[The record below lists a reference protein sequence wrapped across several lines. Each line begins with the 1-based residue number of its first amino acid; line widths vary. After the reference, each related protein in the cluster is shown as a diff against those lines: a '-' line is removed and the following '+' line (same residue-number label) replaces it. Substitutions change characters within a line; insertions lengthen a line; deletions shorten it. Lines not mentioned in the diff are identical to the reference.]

1 MKSPYKMNY
10 NLSIISWELYNGDLS
25 KNESHIIALPNRC
38 LDDIISIDES
48 TFITVSINNA
58 IQIGNCEV
66 VQEENIIV
74 VPYWIISKL
83 NLEQFDTVVVHHI
96 QSINIK
102 QIGRI
107 KIRATIS
114 DYAMWEDIKKILE
127 NELSQFRIINC
138 GDVISIYG
146 IEFYIV
152 ELFEKTTL
160 DTVVSGSIYNTDVE
174 LDFDLPMDD
183 ALQDEMIKPQ
193 EDEYKYLSR
202 RMLAEHKARLAILD
216 SMSPEEYSKLPDHDK
231 SRHPRKQKISL
242 TDDSGSENEMDFETI
257 RFPGLF
263 PKRVLKPSN
272 NHKNK
277 YEKLK

>member
-1 MKSPYKMNY
+1 MNY
-10 NLSIISWELYNGDLS
+10 PLSIISWELYNGDLS

-38 LDDIISIDES
+38 MDQLISMDENS
-48 TFITVSINNA
+48 AFITVSINNA

-66 VQEENIIV
+66 VQDESIV
-74 VPYWIISKL
+74 VVPHWIISKL
-83 NLEQFDTVVVHHI
+83 NVEQFDTVVIHYI
-96 QSINIK
+96 LSSSIK

-138 GDVISIYG
+138 GDLVSIYG

-152 ELFEKTTL
+152 ELYEKTTL
-160 DTVVSGSIYNTDVE
+160 EPVVSGSIFNTDVE

-183 ALQDEMIKPQ
+183 SLQDEMIKPC
-193 EDEYKYLSR
+193 EYKYLSR
-202 RMLAEHKARLAILD
+202 KMLAEHKARLTRLD
-216 SMSPEEYSKLPDHDK
+216 SMSPEEYAKLPDHDK
-231 SRHPRKQKISL
+231 SREPRKQKISL
-242 TDDSGSENEMDFETI
+242 SDDSGSDNEMDFETI

-263 PKRVLKPSN
+263 PKYVQKHKIN
-272 NHKNK
+272 NRNK
-277 YEKLK
+277 

>member
-1 MKSPYKMNY
+1 MNY

-38 LDDIISIDES
+38 MDQLISTDTG
-48 TFITVSINNA
+48 TFITVGINNA

-66 VQEENIIV
+66 VPDENIVV
-74 VPYWIISKL
+74 VPHWVISKL
-83 NLEQFDTVVVHHI
+83 NVEQFDTVVVCHI
-96 QSINIK
+96 QSSTIK
-102 QIGRI
+102 QIGRM
-107 KIRATIS
+107 KIRSTIS

-127 NELSQFRIINC
+127 TELSQFRIINC

-152 ELFEKTTL
+152 ELLEKTTL
-160 DTVVSGSIYNTDVE
+160 EPVASGSIYNTDVE

-183 ALQDEMIKPQ
+183 ELQDEMIKPY
-193 EDEYKYLSR
+193 EYKYLSR
-202 RMLAEHKARLAILD
+202 KMVAEHKARLAILD
-216 SMSPEEYSKLPDHDK
+216 NMSPEEYAKLPDHDK

-242 TDDSGSENEMDFETI
+242 SDDSGSDNEMDFETV

-263 PKRVLKPSN
+263 PKQYFLN
-272 NHKNK
+272 NK
-277 YEKLK
+277 

>member
-1 MKSPYKMNY
+1 MNY
-10 NLSIISWELYNGDLS
+10 PLSIISWELYNGDVS

-38 LDDIISIDES
+38 FNAIDDSI
-48 TFITVSINNA
+48 FITVSINNA

-66 VQEENIIV
+66 VPEEHIVV

-83 NLEQFDTVVVHHI
+83 NVEQFDTVIVHHI
-96 QSINIK
+96 QSDDIK

-107 KIRATIS
+107 KIRAVIS

-127 NELSQFRIINC
+127 TELSLFRIINC
-138 GDVISIYG
+138 GDVVSIYG

-160 DTVVSGSIYNTDVE
+160 EPVVSGSIYNTDVE

-183 ALQDEMIKPQ
+183 ALQDEMIQPC
-193 EDEYKYLSR
+193 EYKYLSR
-202 RMLAEHKARLAILD
+202 KMVVEHKARLAILD
-216 SMSPEEYSKLPDHDK
+216 SMSLEEYAKLPDHHK
-231 SRHPRKQKISL
+231 SREPRKQKISL
-242 TDDSGSENEMDFETI
+242 SDDSGSDNEMDFETI

-263 PKRVLKPSN
+263 PKKKLIN
-272 NHKNK
+272 NKK
-277 YEKLK
+277 

>member
-1 MKSPYKMNY
+1 MNY

-38 LDDIISIDES
+38 FDQIISVDES

-66 VQEENIIV
+66 VQDENIVV
-74 VPYWIISKL
+74 VPHWIISKL
-83 NLEQFDTVVVHHI
+83 NVEQFDTVVVHHI
-96 QSINIK
+96 QSTNIK
-102 QIGRI
+102 QIGRM

-127 NELSQFRIINC
+127 TELSQFRIINC
-138 GDVISIYG
+138 GDLVSIYG

-160 DTVVSGSIYNTDVE
+160 EPVVSGSIYNTDVE

-183 ALQDEMIKPQ
+183 TLQDEMIQPC
-193 EDEYKYLSR
+193 EYKYLSR
-202 RMLAEHKARLAILD
+202 KMLAEHKARLALLD
-216 SMSPEEYSKLPDHDK
+216 SMSPEEYMKLTDYNK
-231 SRHPRKQKISL
+231 SREPRKQKIIP
-242 TDDSGSENEMDFETI
+242 TDDSGSENEMDYETI
-257 RFPGLF
+257 QFPGLF
-263 PKRVLKPSN
+263 PEYTHKHKIN
-272 NHKNK
+272 NRINNK
-277 YEKLK
+277 

>member
-1 MKSPYKMNY
+1 MNY

-38 LDDIISIDES
+38 MDQLISTDIG
-48 TFITVSINNA
+48 TFITIGINNA

-66 VQEENIIV
+66 IHEENIVV
-74 VPYWIISKL
+74 VPHWVISKL
-83 NLEQFDTVVVHHI
+83 NVEQFDTVVVCHI
-96 QSINIK
+96 QSSTIK
-102 QIGRI
+102 QIGRM
-107 KIRATIS
+107 KIRSTIS

-127 NELSQFRIINC
+127 TELSQFRIINC

-152 ELFEKTTL
+152 ELLEKTTL
-160 DTVVSGSIYNTDVE
+160 EPVASGSIYNTDVE

-183 ALQDEMIKPQ
+183 ELQDEMIKPY
-193 EDEYKYLSR
+193 EYKYLSR
-202 RMLAEHKARLAILD
+202 KMVAEHKARLAILD
-216 SMSPEEYSKLPDHDK
+216 NMSPEEYAKLPDHDK

-242 TDDSGSENEMDFETI
+242 SDDSGSDNEMDFETV

-263 PKRVLKPSN
+263 PKKYFLN
-272 NHKNK
+272 NK
-277 YEKLK
+277 

>member
-1 MKSPYKMNY
+1 MNY
-10 NLSIISWELYNGDLS
+10 NLSIISWELYNGDIS

-38 LDDIISIDES
+38 FDQLISNDESS

-66 VQEENIIV
+66 VHEENIVV

-83 NLEQFDTVVVHHI
+83 NVEQFDTVVVCHI
-96 QSINIK
+96 QSSSIK

-114 DYAMWEDIKKILE
+114 DYAMWEDIKRILE
-127 NELSQFRIINC
+127 TELSQFRIINC
-138 GDVISIYG
+138 GDVVSIYG

-152 ELFEKTTL
+152 ELFEKETL
-160 DTVVSGSIYNTDVE
+160 EPVVSGSIYNTDVE

-183 ALQDEMIKPQ
+183 ALQDEMIQPH
-193 EDEYKYLSR
+193 EYKYLSR
-202 RMLAEHKARLAILD
+202 KMLVEHKARLAILD
-216 SMSPEEYSKLPDHDK
+216 SMSIEEYRKLPDHDK
-231 SRHPRKQKISL
+231 SREPRKQKISL
-242 TDDSGSENEMDFETI
+242 SDDSSSENEMDFETI

-263 PKRVLKPSN
+263 PKKIIS
-272 NHKNK
+272 KNK
-277 YEKLK
+277 

>member
-1 MKSPYKMNY
+1 MNY
-10 NLSIISWELYNGDLS
+10 PLSIISWELYNGDLL

-38 LDDIISIDES
+38 MDQIISMDES

-66 VQEENIIV
+66 VQDENIVV

-83 NLEQFDTVVVHHI
+83 NVEQFDTVVVCHI
-96 QSINIK
+96 QSSSIK

-127 NELSQFRIINC
+127 TELSQFRIINC

-152 ELFEKTTL
+152 ELYEKTTL
-160 DTVVSGSIYNTDVE
+160 EPVVSGSIYNTDVE
-174 LDFDLPMDD
+174 LDFDIPMDD
-183 ALQDEMIKPQ
+183 ALQDEMIQPQ

-202 RMLAEHKARLAILD
+202 KMLAEHKARLARLD
-216 SMSPEEYSKLPDHDK
+216 SMSPEEYTKLPDYDK
-231 SRHPRKQKISL
+231 SREPRKQKISL
-242 TDDSGSENEMDFETI
+242 SDDSGSDNEMDFETI
-257 RFPGLF
+257 RYPGLF
-263 PKRVLKPSN
+263 PKHTQNRKIN
-272 NHKNK
+272 NRNK
-277 YEKLK
+277 

>member
-1 MKSPYKMNY
+1 MNY
-10 NLSIISWELYNGDLS
+10 NLSIISWELYNGDIS

-38 LDDIISIDES
+38 FDQLISNDESS

-66 VQEENIIV
+66 VHEENIVV
-74 VPYWIISKL
+74 VPHWIISKL
-83 NLEQFDTVVVHHI
+83 NVEQFDTVVVCHI
-96 QSINIK
+96 QSSFIK

-127 NELSQFRIINC
+127 TELSQFRIINC

-152 ELFEKTTL
+152 ELFEKETL
-160 DTVVSGSIYNTDVE
+160 EPVVSGSIYNTDVE

-183 ALQDEMIKPQ
+183 ALQDEMIQPH
-193 EDEYKYLSR
+193 EYKYLSR
-202 RMLAEHKARLAILD
+202 KMLVEHKARLARLD
-216 SMSPEEYSKLPDHDK
+216 SMTPEEYRKLPDHDK
-231 SRHPRKQKISL
+231 SREPRKQKISL
-242 TDDSGSENEMDFETI
+242 SDDSSSENEMDFETV

-263 PKRVLKPSN
+263 PKKIIS
-272 NHKNK
+272 KNK
-277 YEKLK
+277 Y

>member
-1 MKSPYKMNY
+1 MIIRNIKYLFKQPMNY
-10 NLSIISWELYNGDLS
+10 NLSIISWELYNGDVS

-38 LDDIISIDES
+38 IDQIIAIDES
-48 TFITVSINNA
+48 IFITVSINNA

-66 VQEENIIV
+66 VHEENIVV
-74 VPYWIISKL
+74 VPHWIISKL
-83 NLEQFDTVVVHHI
+83 NVEQFDTVVICHI
-96 QSINIK
+96 QPSSIK

-127 NELSQFRIINC
+127 TELSQFRIINC

-152 ELFEKTTL
+152 ELYEKTTL
-160 DTVVSGSIYNTDVE
+160 EPVVSGSIYNTDVE

-183 ALQDEMIKPQ
+183 ALQDEMIQPY
-193 EDEYKYLSR
+193 EYKYLSR
-202 RMLAEHKARLAILD
+202 KMLAEHKARLARLD
-216 SMSPEEYSKLPDHDK
+216 SMSIEEYRKLPDHDK
-231 SRHPRKQKISL
+231 SREPRKQKISL
-242 TDDSGSENEMDFETI
+242 SDDSSSENEMDFETV

-263 PKRVLKPSN
+263 PKKYFPN
-272 NHKNK
+272 NK
-277 YEKLK
+277 

>member
-1 MKSPYKMNY
+1 MNY

-38 LDDIISIDES
+38 MDQLISTDTG
-48 TFITVSINNA
+48 TFITVGINNA

-66 VQEENIIV
+66 VHEENIVV
-74 VPYWIISKL
+74 VPHWVISKL
-83 NLEQFDTVVVHHI
+83 NVEQFDTVIVHHI
-96 QSINIK
+96 QSSTIK
-102 QIGRI
+102 QIGRM
-107 KIRATIS
+107 KIRSTIS

-127 NELSQFRIINC
+127 TELSQFRIINC

-152 ELFEKTTL
+152 ELLEKKTL
-160 DTVVSGSIYNTDVE
+160 EPVASGSIYNTDVE

-183 ALQDEMIKPQ
+183 ELQDEMIKPY
-193 EDEYKYLSR
+193 EYKYLSR
-202 RMLAEHKARLAILD
+202 KMVAEHKARLAILD
-216 SMSPEEYSKLPDHDK
+216 NMSPEEYAKLPDHDK

-242 TDDSGSENEMDFETI
+242 SDDSGSDNEMDFETV

-263 PKRVLKPSN
+263 PKQYFLN
-272 NHKNK
+272 NK
-277 YEKLK
+277 